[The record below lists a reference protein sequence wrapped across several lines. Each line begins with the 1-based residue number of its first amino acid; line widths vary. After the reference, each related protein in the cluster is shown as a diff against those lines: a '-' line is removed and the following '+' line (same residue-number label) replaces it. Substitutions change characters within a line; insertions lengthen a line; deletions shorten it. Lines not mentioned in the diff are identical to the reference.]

1 MSRASHPLRLWA
13 RTLHPFA
20 SSTRCA
26 NRPYGQALSALTV
39 KQNARSFHDSRSCLL
54 QLGNP
59 LHQESKTPIDD
70 AGGGNDA
77 GSVSQFSD
85 LARTGQVDQVL
96 VDTVTKRMRIDTM
109 TDVQR
114 LTINEALK
122 GVDVLA
128 QAKTGTGKTLAF
140 LLPILQKI
148 INSDPA
154 LKKLNTRRSSRR
166 QERLQDIRAIIISP
180 TRELAEQI
188 ATETQKLVQNTG
200 LVVQN
205 AVGGTQKSMHLRK
218 MGEQGCHVL
227 VGTPGRLNDLFSD
240 PSTGIKAPKLS
251 ALVLDEAD
259 RLMDQGFWPEI
270 QQFQSMLPDR
280 DATDRQTLLYSATVP
295 EQVVKLART
304 TMKKNLHFVQ
314 TVSNDETPTHER
326 VKQTRVSVPGFENF
340 YPVLLEII
348 QRAQARSAEA
358 PDTRPFKAIV
368 YFPSTAEAK
377 AAAAVF
383 STMRRDAQTP
393 EEQRN
398 IRIFDIHSR
407 LSQSQRTRAAEMFR
421 NSKTAILMSSD
432 VTARGMD
439 FPNVTHVIQ
448 MGLPQT
454 REAYIHRLGRTAR
467 AGAEGEGWLIHPEFM
482 SRELKGRLGKLQ
494 LSNDTTLEAA
504 KADLTRV
511 EAARNFD
518 DAMDESLPPRAAALF
533 SQVRRASS
541 DLDFEQISALYM
553 SNFGT
558 SGWFPDKEM
567 LIKALNRL
575 MRIQFNL
582 TEPPRINAKL
592 AQQLGLNSTRGARI
606 ADPALRGNRSQSFD
620 GARPSFSGGGARR
633 APGGSPRFSRREGI
647 SERSRPG
654 RDNTS
659 QGRNKRPY

>member
-1 MSRASHPLRLWA
+1 M
-13 RTLHPFA
+13 
-20 SSTRCA
+20 
-26 NRPYGQALSALTV
+26 
-39 KQNARSFHDSRSCLL
+39 
-54 QLGNP
+54 
-59 LHQESKTPIDD
+59 
-70 AGGGNDA
+70 
-77 GSVSQFSD
+77 
-85 LARTGQVDQVL
+85 
-96 VDTVTKRMRIDTM
+96 
-109 TDVQR
+109 
-114 LTINEALK
+114 
-122 GVDVLA
+122 
-128 QAKTGTGKTLAF
+128 
-140 LLPILQKI
+140 
-148 INSDPA
+148 
-154 LKKLNTRRSSRR
+154 
-166 QERLQDIRAIIISP
+166 
-180 TRELAEQI
+180 
-188 ATETQKLVQNTG
+188 
-200 LVVQN
+200 VQN

-218 MGEQGCHVL
+218 MAEQGCHVL

-304 TMKKNLHFVQ
+304 TMKKDLHFVQ
-314 TVSNDETPTHER
+314 TVSRDETPTHER
-326 VKQTRVSVPGFENF
+326 VQQTRVSVPGFENY

-348 QRAQARSAEA
+348 QRAAARSAEA
-358 PDTRPFKAIV
+358 PDGRPLKAIV

-383 STMRRDAQTP
+383 INMRKDAGAP

-398 IRIFDIHSR
+398 IRIYDIHSR
-407 LSQSQRTRAAEMFR
+407 LTQSQRTKAAELFR

-454 REAYIHRLGRTAR
+454 RDAYIHRLGRTAR

-482 SRELKGRLGKLQ
+482 SRELNGRLGKLS

-504 KADLTRV
+504 KVDLTRV
-511 EAARNFD
+511 EAAPNFD
-518 DAMDESLPPRAAALF
+518 DAMAESLSPPAAALF
-533 SQVRRASS
+533 SQIRRASGE
-541 DLDFEQISALYM
+541 LDYELISSLYM

-558 SGWFPDKEM
+558 SGWFPDKEV

-582 TEPPRINAKL
+582 TEPPRINPKL

-606 ADPALRGNRSQSFD
+606 ADASSRGGRSRPFD
-620 GARPSFSGGGARR
+620 GPRSSFSRDEGRR
-633 APGGSPRFSRREGI
+633 APGGSPRFSRREGAGDRG
-647 SERSRPG
+647 RSG
-654 RDNTS
+654 RDGFS
-659 QGRNKRPY
+659 QGRSRRSY